1 MPVGLPE
8 PPPAA
13 PAEPPAADPTPAPER
28 HGLHWTGRSSL
39 AVAPLAFAALAWGG
53 GAYVHTRM
61 TADTGTKLVELPAV
75 AYTPSGPRLY
85 AEHCARCHGPQGDGN
100 GLAHLDPPARYFG
113 FEEFKFATT
122 TNKIPTDDDLLAVLR
137 RGIPG
142 SSMPSFANLPESDLR
157 AVVDHVRRLT
167 RAGRYERLYRK
178 AKKEFDDGEGDA
190 PNPAA
195 LHAKAYEQTV
205 PGPPLA
211 RPKDI
216 GPSDAQSLANGRAV
230 YERVCLS
237 CHGPKGYGDGPQ
249 VATMKDDLGRPIRPR
264 NLTFGVYKGGHEVE
278 HLHARIMLG
287 IPGTPM
293 PASGTTLPAADV
305 EDLIHYIRSLAPQP
319 APANAPAMTAGK

>member
-1 MPVGLPE
+1 MYVGLPE
-8 PPPAA
+8 PTPAPPAA
-13 PAEPPAADPTPAPER
+13 EPAPAPDR
-28 HGLHWTGRSSL
+28 HGLHWTGRYSL
-39 AVAPLAFAALAWGG
+39 AAAPLALAALAWGT
-53 GAYVHTRM
+53 GAVVHNRM
-61 TADTGTKLVELPAV
+61 TADAGTKLVVPTV
-75 AYTPSGPRLY
+75 AASTPSGPRLY
-85 AEHCARCHGPQGDGN
+85 AEHCARCHGPAGDGN

-113 FEEFKFATT
+113 FEEFKFAST
-122 TNKIPTDDDLLAVLR
+122 TNKIPSDDDLIAVLR

-142 SSMPSFANLPESDLR
+142 SSMPSFAALSEDDLR
-157 AVVDHVRRLT
+157 AVIDHVRRLT

-178 AKKEFDDGEGDA
+178 AKKEFDDGEGDP

-205 PGPPLA
+205 PGAPLVK
-211 RPKDI
+211 PKDI
-216 GPSDAQSLANGRAV
+216 GVSDAESLANGRKV

-237 CHGPKGYGDGPQ
+237 CHGPHGHGDGPQ

-305 EDLIHYIRSLAPQP
+305 EDLIHYIRSLAPPP
-319 APANAPAMTAGK
+319 AKETPPAMTAAK